1 MIKKA
6 LVLILKISI
15 TGLLIYWLLKSGKL
29 DLKLIKRLFD
39 HPLILVLCFILMTI
53 NLIFTAFRWRFILE
67 ARSKF
72 QFRIP
77 FITAVNWIGM
87 FFSSVLPGSIT
98 GDFVKL
104 FYIQKWDKKL
114 SKQFLLFTIL
124 ADRLMGLIG
133 LIMIMGFCS
142 IINYSF
148 FSHLSSQI
156 SHILLFNFYIF
167 LILIVSLFIF
177 YFYPRLIESFLRG
190 KLLELWKDLVETKK
204 SLIKAILLSILI
216 QFIGITIFYLL
227 SFPYFESSLK
237 LFDII
242 SFVPIGFIAVAIPL
256 APGGLG
262 VGHVAFERL
271 FAMVGETQGA
281 NFFNSYFIISI
292 CFNLVGI
299 IPYFLLKRTTRTN

>member
-1 MIKKA
+1 M
-6 LVLILKISI
+6 
-15 TGLLIYWLLKSGKL
+15 
-29 DLKLIKRLFD
+29 
-39 HPLILVLCFILMTI
+39 
-53 NLIFTAFRWRFILE
+53 
-67 ARSKF
+67 
-72 QFRIP
+72 
-77 FITAVNWIGM
+77 
-87 FFSSVLPGSIT
+87 
-98 GDFVKL
+98 
-104 FYIQKWDKKL
+104 
-114 SKQFLLFTIL
+114 
-124 ADRLMGLIG
+124 
-133 LIMIMGFCS
+133 
-142 IINYSF
+142 
-148 FSHLSSQI
+148 
-156 SHILLFNFYIF
+156 
-167 LILIVSLFIF
+167 
-177 YFYPRLIESFLRG
+177 
-190 KLLELWKDLVETKK
+190 DLVETKK